1 MRKIEEKMNA
11 AITASKNW
19 RMDNTEVVNEG
30 GVSTVYL
37 HYNKIAEI
45 GDTWLCLFDGG
56 WQSTT
61 TKSRLNAILRVH
73 GNGEGIYQK
82 NFKWFISTAEGDKE
96 FKSGLVL
103 A

>member
-1 MRKIEEKMNA
+1 MRKIERLMNE
-11 AITASKNW
+11 AIATSKNW
-19 RMDNTEVVNEG
+19 RLDNTEVVTEE

-37 HYNKIAEI
+37 HRNKIAEI

-56 WQSTT
+56 WRSVT
-61 TKSRLNAILRVH
+61 TKSRLNAILRMH

-82 NFKWFISTAEGDKE
+82 NYQWYISTAEGDKE

>member
-1 MRKIEEKMNA
+1 MRKIEQLMND
-11 AITASKNW
+11 AITASKDW

-56 WQSTT
+56 HQSNT

>member
-1 MRKIEEKMNA
+1 MRKIERLMNE
-11 AITASKNW
+11 AIATSKDW
-19 RMDNTEVVNEG
+19 SLDNTEVVNEG

-37 HYNKIAEI
+37 YHNKIAEI

-56 WQSTT
+56 RRSVT
-61 TKSRLNAILRVH
+61 TKSRLNAILRMH

-82 NFKWFISTAEGDKE
+82 KYEWFISTAEGDKE
-96 FKSGLVL
+96 FKSGMVL